1 MKRVVLP
8 LLLTSALLIAG
19 GYKIPETSLNAVALS
34 AANVA
39 HSQGADAA
47 YYNPANMIFMK
58 DENILEVG
66 LMYIGLGKINYQGSY
81 TNSFSSTTSGHNID
95 TNKENFLVPSLNY
108 VSGDVNGA
116 RFGLSIA
123 SSAGLSKRWS
133 SAPAVYVAEEFTLH
147 TVEVNPTVALR
158 VGEKL
163 AVAVGIRGVYAN
175 GVVKSTSPIASR
187 DMDGDSIDFGYN
199 LALSYKPTSKLDLAL
214 TYRSKIDLN
223 IEGDATL
230 FYQDVTNS
238 FGGGVGTAY
247 SSSSEAEVSV
257 PIPALLSIAV
267 AYTLPT
273 ETTLE
278 FVYERNFWHSYSE
291 LDFNY
296 GSSVNPV
303 TNYVFGRSVAKNWK
317 DTNAFR
323 FGITQELDKFTVMG
337 GVVFDQSPIPDSTL
351 SFELPDS
358 NSVSISLGTRY
369 QINEKLNAG
378 IAALYS
384 IREDRRV
391 SNETLDGEFTD
402 ADVLIVSA
410 GLEYK
415 F

>member
-1 MKRVVLP
+1 MKKIVLP
-8 LLLTSALLIAG
+8 LLTSAVLMAG

-47 YYNPANMIFMK
+47 YYNPANMAFMK
-58 DENILEVG
+58 DENILEVD

-81 TNSFSSTTSGHNID
+81 TNSFGSTTAGHEID
-95 TNKENFLVPSLNY
+95 TQKENFLVPSLNY

-116 RFGLSIA
+116 HFGLSIV
-123 SSAGLSKRWS
+123 SSAGLSKRWN
-133 SAPAVYVAEEFTLH
+133 SAPAVYSAEEFTLK

-158 VGEKL
+158 VGDKL
-163 AVAVGIRGVYAN
+163 AVAVGIRGVYAD

-187 DMDGDSIDFGYN
+187 DMEGDSIDFGYN
-199 LALSYKPTSKLDLAL
+199 LALSYKPTPELDLAL
-214 TYRSKIDLN
+214 TYRSKIDLT
-223 IEGDATL
+223 IDGDATL

-238 FGGGVGTAY
+238 FGGGIGTAY

-257 PIPALLSIAV
+257 PIPALLNIAV
-267 AYTLPT
+267 AYTFPT
-273 ETTLE
+273 ATTLE

-303 TNYVFGRSVAKNWK
+303 TNYVFGKPVSKNWK

-323 FGITQELDKFTVMG
+323 FGITQELDKLTIMG

-369 QINEKLNAG
+369 QINEKLSAG
-378 IAALYS
+378 VAALYS

-391 SNETLDGEFTD
+391 SNDTLEGEFTD